1 MKWLACAALV
11 LCACGGKAQQQAT
24 HETNWTVTAA
34 ANDTVVAQV
43 AGTPILA
50 SQLAAHAKATGLEKR
65 PALADLVRQEL
76 LAHEARRRGYDQKPD
91 VDLARRE
98 EMVRLFVARD
108 FGASH
113 ADPSV
118 IPEADL
124 RQVYERYHEYFI
136 HDRLAKVWNVCT
148 SPETARAIYDDAK
161 AHPPKDAEAFD
172 AIVKAHGAHADN
184 IVVEETSLGYQEKW
198 RKALFGAVHKPGD
211 LMLAHLPDL
220 PFPCTDHVA
229 WAQEYSPARHDSFE
243 QARDEVAQK
252 AWDTWRE
259 RAFGRWLT
267 TLVREHQIEMHAEN
281 LPHD

>member
-1 MKWLACAALV
+1 MKRFVCAVFV
-11 LCACGGKAQQQAT
+11 LFACGGKAQQQAR
-24 HETNWTVTAA
+24 HETSFAVTAS
-34 ANDTVVAQV
+34 ANDAVVAQV

-50 SQLAAHAKATGLEKR
+50 SQVAAHAKATGFEKR
-65 PALADLVRQEL
+65 AALDDLVRQEL

-98 EMVRLFVARD
+98 EMVRVFVARD

-118 IPEADL
+118 IPETDL
-124 RQVYERYHEYFI
+124 RQVYERYHEYFM
-136 HDRLAKVWNVCT
+136 HERLARVLNVCT

-161 AHPPKDAEAFD
+161 AHPPADAAAFD
-172 AIVKAHGAHADN
+172 AIVQAHGAHADN
-184 IVVEETSLGYQEKW
+184 VVVEETSLGYQEKW

-229 WAQEYSPARHDSFE
+229 WTQEYSPARHDSFE
-243 QARDEVAQK
+243 KARDEVAQK
-252 AWDTWRE
+252 AWDKWRE
-259 RAFGRWLT
+259 RAFGQWLMA
-267 TLVREHQIEMHAEN
+267 LVRQHQIEMHAEN
-281 LPHD
+281 LPHE